1 MNEKCLVSRADPFV
15 FHTAASNREIGAM
28 LGEMSGFA
36 VAKAY
41 QRIVKEMETESTLRE
56 KVKRLEREMSCVKG

>member
-1 MNEKCLVSRADPFV
+1 MVV
-15 FHTAASNREIGAM
+15 ASNREIGAM

-56 KVKRLEREMSCVKG
+56 KVARLDQEMSCVKG